1 MKLIQALKKIKDLRR
16 IVDDLQIM
24 IRDHSADL
32 SHETPAYPD
41 QRQAVDS
48 SVQARQGILKEILR
62 LRIAVQRTNLCTPV
76 TVTFMEREVT
86 KSIAEWIHMR
96 KDLAALE
103 LASYTAM
110 TDRGLKEGVI
120 RQSNGTEQEVKIRR
134 YYDPK
139 TRDSMKSML
148 QSAPSEIDA
157 ALEVA
162 NAVTDLIE

>member
-16 IVDDLQIM
+16 KVDDLQIM

-32 SHETPAYPD
+32 SHETPVYPD
-41 QRQAVDS
+41 QRQAVDAF
-48 SVQARQGILKEILR
+48 VQARQDILKEILR
-62 LRIAVQRTNLCTPV
+62 LRIAIQRTNLCTPV

-110 TDRGLKEGVI
+110 TDRSLKEGVI

-157 ALEVA
+157 TLEVA

>member
-1 MKLIQALKKIKDLRR
+1 
-16 IVDDLQIM
+16 
-24 IRDHSADL
+24 
-32 SHETPAYPD
+32 
-41 QRQAVDS
+41 
-48 SVQARQGILKEILR
+48 
-62 LRIAVQRTNLCTPV
+62 
-76 TVTFMEREVT
+76 
-86 KSIAEWIHMR
+86 
-96 KDLAALE
+96 LAALE

-139 TRDSMKSML
+139 MRDSMKSML